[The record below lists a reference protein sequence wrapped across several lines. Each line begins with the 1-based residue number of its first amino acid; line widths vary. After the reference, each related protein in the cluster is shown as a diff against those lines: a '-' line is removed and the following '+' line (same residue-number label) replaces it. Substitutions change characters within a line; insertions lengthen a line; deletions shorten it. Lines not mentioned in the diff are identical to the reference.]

1 MATATPPSCG
11 DKSLTWSCG
20 RAGVTQTGRTAS
32 VPSKRLGLVGNAGFQ
47 RTQSQG
53 SSRLLPLKIPWC
65 FLRHSSVSAQ
75 LSLGDAIPSY
85 VCPAGSALD
94 AAILKTAPE
103 GREAALQPHG
113 HDPAGYLEHIPCPA
127 GLMGWL
133 LCPQRLA
140 GAPQPLRVLSRPFC
154 QMFLVL
160 GCPSSAAEAQSKGWA
175 GSELPEQ
182 RL

>member
-75 LSLGDAIPSY
+75 LSVGDAIPSY

-94 AAILKTAPE
+94 AAILKTSPE

-113 HDPAGYLEHIPCPA
+113 HDPAGYLEHIPLSCRISGVAPLPTVP
-127 GLMGWL
+127 GRGTS
-133 LCPQRLA
+133 
-140 GAPQPLRVLSRPFC
+140 APQSSLQTFLPDVSGTWLSEF
-154 QMFLVL
+154 
-160 GCPSSAAEAQSKGWA
+160 GC
-175 GSELPEQ
+175 
-182 RL
+182 